1 MYPKIDHTKFKHG
14 LVIVGVFLLLNAC
27 YGGIAG
33 KVVDAE
39 TGKPIE
45 GAVVLVEWDIT
56 KGLGLSYTKR
66 HKLVETV
73 TNENGW
79 FTLQGVLNPLVNPP
93 NLVIY
98 KKGYVAW
105 REYAMFPDFKKKEDF
120 KWKSGSIFQLEHF
133 LRSYSHNRHTSFIHY
148 GIGSLG
154 TSSKLSQAI
163 HWEALLGMKEMDLY
177 KKKRESLKP
186 DEKQLFYVSSDSNKP
201 DTIRRRKEVHDRIW
215 KEVIQELYFP
225 DKENPK

>member
-1 MYPKIDHTKFKHG
+1 M
-14 LVIVGVFLLLNAC
+14 
-27 YGGIAG
+27 
-33 KVVDAE
+33 VDAE

-105 REYAMFPDFKKKEDF
+105 REYAMFPDFKKKV
-120 KWKSGSIFQLEHF
+120 
-133 LRSYSHNRHTSFIHY
+133 
-148 GIGSLG
+148 
-154 TSSKLSQAI
+154 
-163 HWEALLGMKEMDLY
+163 LY
-177 KKKRESLKP
+177 
-186 DEKQLFYVSSDSNKP
+186 
-201 DTIRRRKEVHDRIW
+201 
-215 KEVIQELYFP
+215 
-225 DKENPK
+225 